1 MKAIQLGMFMFGAL
15 SLAACGVEERTRD
28 GGNSDGDSDSDSTT
42 DDSDDA
48 ADDTSMTEK
57 KCNKMDIIFI
67 VDDSGSMDA
76 EQGNLAQNFPQ
87 FAQILD
93 EYVTADGDALDYRI
107 AVTTTGKPFTMRVN
121 GGLPITETGPD
132 GTFSNTCNLTKRWIE
147 PTDPD
152 MQTTLTCR
160 AAVGTGGSGMEMPLL
175 MTKRAVEK
183 TMGGDNAGF
192 MRADALLAVVIL
204 TDEDDSSSTV
214 SEFDVTLDP
223 MNFPPNPEE
232 LQPPIDFNPSDL
244 VAYLDG
250 VKGNRTKWAAG
261 VIAGDPPAGATKCS
275 GGFGDASAA
284 PRLKEFVMLANSQG
298 TTQAVFSSICQ
309 PDLTQGLQA
318 ALTTFQSACEVIVQ

>member
-15 SLAACGVEERTRD
+15 SLVACGVEERNRD
-28 GGNSDGDSDSDSTT
+28 GDTDGDSDADSDSTT

-87 FAQILD
+87 FANILD
-93 EYVTADGDALDYRI
+93 TYVTADGDPLDYRI
-107 AVTTTGKPFTMRVN
+107 AVTTTGKPFTMNVN
-121 GGLPITETGPD
+121 GMIPITETGPE
-132 GTFSNTCNLTKRWIE
+132 GTFSNTCNLSRRWIE
-147 PTDPD
+147 PADSID
-152 MQTTLTCR
+152 TLTCR
-160 AAVGTGGSGMEMPLL
+160 ANVGVGGSGMEMPLL

-192 MRADALLAVVIL
+192 IRGDALLAVVIL

-214 SEFDVTLDP
+214 SEFNVTLDP
-223 MNFPPNPEE
+223 TMFPPNPED
-232 LQPPIDFNPSDL
+232 LSPPIDFQPADL
-244 VAYLDG
+244 VAFLDG
-250 VKGNRTKWAAG
+250 FKGNRTKWAAG
-261 VIAGDPPAGATKCS
+261 VIAGDPPAGQTACS
-275 GGFGDASAA
+275 GGFGDAAAA
-284 PRLKEFVMLANSQG
+284 PRLKQFVELANSQG

-309 PDLTQGLQA
+309 GDLTQGLQA